1 MRGADAMQ
9 ENLFTVAK
17 LEDFV
22 PSDHPLRAIGVLVND
37 ALAAMNARFNEIY
50 AESGR
55 DSIAP
60 QKLIR
65 ALLLQVGRRH
75 ADSGRGRARRAFGPR
90 MAAMISARVA
100 VDATRRPIGKAS
112 RAATT
117 PMPAPPTPD
126 ARLYRKSHNTASI
139 LCYQGHALMENRN
152 GLVVSA
158 VVTHADSVGERRAAL
173 AMLDVLPSVSHRRS
187 IGADKAYDTRD
198 FIAACRERHV
208 TPHVACN
215 VTRRGGSAIDAR
227 TTRHAGYRVSQI
239 IRKRIEE
246 SFGWAKTVGRIRQP
260 CFAGCSGSISNSS
273 SP

>member
-75 ADSGRGRARRAFGPR
+75 ADSG
-90 MAAMISARVA
+90 
-100 VDATRRPIGKAS
+100 
-112 RAATT
+112 
-117 PMPAPPTPD
+117 
-126 ARLYRKSHNTASI
+126 
-139 LCYQGHALMENRN
+139 
-152 GLVVSA
+152 
-158 VVTHADSVGERRAAL
+158 VGEPEEL
-173 AMLDVLPSVSHRRS
+173 
-187 IGADKAYDTRD
+187 
-198 FIAACRERHV
+198 
-208 TPHVACN
+208 
-215 VTRRGGSAIDAR
+215 SA
-227 TTRHAGYRVSQI
+227 Q
-239 IRKRIEE
+239 
-246 SFGWAKTVGRIRQP
+246 GWQR
-260 CFAGCSGSISNSS
+260 
-273 SP
+273 

>member
-22 PSDHPLRAIGVLVND
+22 PSDHPLRAIRVLVND

-158 VVTHADSVGERRAAL
+158 VVTTPTVWASGARRWPCSMSSPASA
-173 AMLDVLPSVSHRRS
+173 
-187 IGADKAYDTRD
+187 
-198 FIAACRERHV
+198 IAAASV
-208 TPHVACN
+208 PTKPMTP
-215 VTRRGGSAIDAR
+215 AI
-227 TTRHAGYRVSQI
+227 
-239 IRKRIEE
+239 
-246 SFGWAKTVGRIRQP
+246 
-260 CFAGCSGSISNSS
+260 S
-273 SP
+273 SPLAASAMSPRTWRATSPVAVAVRLMRAPRAMRATG

>member
-1 MRGADAMQ
+1 
-9 ENLFTVAK
+9 
-17 LEDFV
+17 
-22 PSDHPLRAIGVLVND
+22 
-37 ALAAMNARFNEIY
+37 
-50 AESGR
+50 
-55 DSIAP
+55 
-60 QKLIR
+60 
-65 ALLLQVGRRH
+65 
-75 ADSGRGRARRAFGPR
+75 
-90 MAAMISARVA
+90 MISARVA

-227 TTRHAGYRVSQI
+227 TTRHPGYAVSL
-239 IRKRIEE
+239 RKRKLVEQA
-246 SFGWAKTVGRIRQP
+246 FGWMKTVGGLRKLRHRGGLLVNWIFTFSAAAYNIVRLRRLLP
-260 CFAGCSGSISNSS
+260 TAA
-273 SP
+273 